1 MADRGREAVWAVIV
15 TLVLVVRLIATIALV
30 LLTIG
35 WALMSVRGSMDNS
48 FLWPAVITAAVLVVS
63 TYLYSLLR
71 ARYPRRNG
79 WIP

>member
-1 MADRGREAVWAVIV
+1 MWAVIT

-48 FLWPAVITAAVLVVS
+48 FLWPAVITAAVLLGS

>member
-1 MADRGREAVWAVIV
+1 MADRGREVVWAVLT
-15 TLVLVVRLIATIALV
+15 TLVLVVRMLATIALV
-30 LLTIG
+30 LLAIG
-35 WALMSVRGSMDNS
+35 WAVVSVRDSMDND
-48 FLWPAVITAAVLVVS
+48 FLWPALITGAVLLVS

>member
-1 MADRGREAVWAVIV
+1 MADRGREAVWALIT
-15 TLVLVVRLIATIALV
+15 TLVLVLRLLATIALV
-30 LLTIG
+30 LLAIG
-35 WALMSVRGSMDNS
+35 WALMSVRGSMLNS
-48 FLWPAVITAAVLVVS
+48 FLWPTVITAAVLVIS

>member
-1 MADRGREAVWAVIV
+1 MADRGREAVWAVIT

>member
-1 MADRGREAVWAVIV
+1 MADQGREAVWALIT
-15 TLVLVVRLIATIALV
+15 TLVLVLRLLATIALV
-30 LLTIG
+30 LLAIG
-35 WALMSVRGSMDNS
+35 WALMSVRGSMLNS
-48 FLWPAVITAAVLVVS
+48 FLWPTVITAAVLVIS